1 MVALSPLIEAPVS
14 QVTKTFSLSEV
25 LISCKPPGN
34 NTTAASHMVQAWNRK
49 KKKETYVQL
58 EKAGPSRIYWAKRVV
73 KTATG
78 IPRDVVLYALR
89 SGTGKISL
97 LQTTSLDFQELQW
110 TFTLAPIH
118 EELQF
123 LFIRCANT
131 RWMKLLPAT
140 VQQGVPYHSEK
151 YDSFSEMFSGVVML
165 SLAAGG
171 EPWRYL
177 RRYGLSGFSFFRLH
191 LVNKPKE
198 PL

>member
-1 MVALSPLIEAPVS
+1 ME
-14 QVTKTFSLSEV
+14 Q
-25 LISCKPPGN
+25 
-34 NTTAASHMVQAWNRK
+34 K

-73 KTATG
+73 TTATG